1 MTVDPSPPGTPE
13 ETPPAAE
20 ARRRTITDAAD
31 LKAIAHPLRLD
42 LLEALTVHGAKT
54 ATELAARLGESPS
67 NCSWHLRKLAEHGFV
82 TEVEGVKGRSRPWRT
97 TSEGM
102 SWGKGETDLEPE
114 ASAAGHALT
123 DVLLER
129 EVRRL
134 RSARRAERDETP
146 EWREAFT
153 VMQSGLWLTAE
164 EAREVAEQLEALFM
178 THHDRMRHPERRP
191 EGARLVALV
200 GWLTPWLEDDT
211 DHDTDHDVDH
221 TVPPDEK
228 QEGAR

>member
-1 MTVDPSPPGTPE
+1 MSTSRRAE
-13 ETPPAAE
+13 PAAP
-20 ARRRTITDAAD
+20 ADVSAAATRRRTITDAAD
-31 LKAIAHPLRLD
+31 LKAIAHPLRMD
-42 LLEALTVHGAKT
+42 LLEALTIHGPMT
-54 ATELAARLGESPS
+54 ATQLAGRLGESPS

-102 SWGKGETDLEPE
+102 SWGKGENDLEPE

-129 EVRRL
+129 ELRRL
-134 RSARRAERDETP
+134 RAARRFEQDEAP
-146 EWREAFT
+146 EWREAAS

-164 EAREVAEQLEALFM
+164 EAREVSQELEALFM
-178 THHDRMRHPERRP
+178 THHDRMRHPEHRP

-200 GWLTPWLEDDT
+200 GWLTPWHENDNEPG
-211 DHDTDHDVDH
+211 DV
-221 TVPPDEK
+221 PDEPREK
-228 QEGAR
+228 AR